1 VKKAS
6 QTKAVPQKRA
16 MHRADEKT
24 ARNCGRAI
32 DARMR
37 QHVKFLI

>member
-1 VKKAS
+1 MKKAS
-6 QTKAVPQKRA
+6 QTKAVLQKRA
-16 MHRADEKT
+16 MHRPDEK
-24 ARNCGRAI
+24 AGRNFGQAI